1 MKKALCILLLF
12 FTPISLLAQNN
23 DGDKLISGLSI
34 ALIVLIG
41 LLIYMAIKLQK
52 TQRENLSLRSKLEHQ
67 KES

>member
-12 FTPISLLAQNN
+12 FLPISLLAQNN

-34 ALIVLIG
+34 TLIVLIG

-52 TQRENLSLRSKLEHQ
+52 TQRENLSLRSKLKHQ